1 MVIIWLMMV
10 NNLVGGAIA
19 ILKNMNEFVNGV
31 GMTSHMF
38 SWENNGGFSI
48 ATLDYRMV
56 IHTKSQE
63 VHFLTSWNQPA
74 TNLMLICHLPS
85 GHDYISRYH
94 QISTNPVKSTS
105 D

>member
-1 MVIIWLMMV
+1 MAKQKKRYSEPTVAV
-10 NNLVGGAIA
+10 FSPQPHGTG
-19 ILKNMNEFVNGV
+19 
-31 GMTSHMF
+31 TSHMF

-48 ATLDYRMV
+48 ASLDYRMV